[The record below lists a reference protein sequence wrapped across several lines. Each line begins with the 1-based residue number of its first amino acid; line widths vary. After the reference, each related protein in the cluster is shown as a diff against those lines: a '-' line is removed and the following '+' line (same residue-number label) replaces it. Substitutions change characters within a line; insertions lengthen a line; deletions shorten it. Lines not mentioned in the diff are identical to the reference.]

1 MVFEQGSHLR
11 AVLQKDHSG
20 NGWYDELE
28 EKTRGVQQGRRLQQ
42 QSGRE
47 VPRMESLSLGSK
59 KALMQQE
66 LLACSGMA
74 SPFRMTLATPLSKMQ
89 GSLEQSCPNHWWRST
104 GSSAAFTFSTFP
116 LVQASPVACSIL
128 FSSGTGSSLG
138 SEVSQHPASVEPA
151 TSLST
156 LPQKPERQAFGFGA
170 TFIVRFW

>member
-1 MVFEQGSHLR
+1 MDGMMNWKRRPEGFSKVGDLTTVWERGP
-11 AVLQKDHSG
+11 K
-20 NGWYDELE
+20 NG
-28 EKTRGVQQGRRLQQ
+28 
-42 QSGRE
+42 
-47 VPRMESLSLGSK
+47 VPQSLGSK

-89 GSLEQSCPNHWWRST
+89 SSLEQSCPNHWWRST